1 MKTEYLKPNVRR
13 YVIYVDTPFV
23 QSATG
28 SASGQNVTF
37 DPDSDF
43 DSFFGS

>member
-28 SASGQNVTF
+28 SASGQNITYDVEG
-37 DPDSDF
+37 DF
-43 DSFFGS
+43 DDFFGA